1 MQNLSGKFKEE
12 DFRFKFFLIT
22 GIVLL
27 AISFFYNKFTNRDPF
42 NELSYIFSFL
52 YLLPAINISV
62 NYIKNDK
69 KILSSFLVGLLIV
82 TLSWL
87 AFFAFMALI
96 LLTIDYSPFE
106 FKKMSLFDGF
116 LFWFFIMIPLSLFYV
131 MGVLIWLIAPIHY
144 LSECFEKNKK
154 FKFSELFT
162 RKSFG
167 DFAVNPFKLFFM
179 YFSLPWL
186 FIRFLLR
193 SFLGINK

>member
-87 AFFAFMALI
+87 AFFAFIALI

-116 LFWFFIMIPLSLFYV
+116 LFWFFIMIPLSLFYT
-131 MGVLIWLIAPIHY
+131 MGVLIWLMAPIHY

-162 RKSFG
+162 RKSFS
-167 DFAVNPFKLFFM
+167 DFAVNPFKLLFM

>member
-27 AISFFYNKFTNRDPF
+27 AISFFYNKFTNKDPF

-52 YLLPAINISV
+52 YLLPAINFSV

-69 KILSSFLVGLLIV
+69 KILSSFLVGLIIV
-82 TLSWL
+82 TLLWL
-87 AFFAFMALI
+87 AFFVFIAVI
-96 LLTIDYSPFE
+96 SLTIDYSPFE
-106 FKKMSLFDGF
+106 LKKMSLLNIF
-116 LFWFFIMIPLSLFYV
+116 LFWFFIMIPLSLFYG
-131 MGVLIWLIAPIHY
+131 MGVLVWLLGPIYY
-144 LSECFEKNKK
+144 LSECFEKNEK
-154 FKFSELFT
+154 FKFPELFS

-167 DFAVNPFKLFFM
+167 DFAVNPFKLLFY

>member
-62 NYIKNDK
+62 NYIKNEK

-87 AFFAFMALI
+87 AFFAFIALI

-116 LFWFFIMIPLSLFYV
+116 LFWFFIMIPLSLFYT
-131 MGVLIWLIAPIHY
+131 MGVLIWLMAPIHY

-154 FKFSELFT
+154 FKFPELFT

-167 DFAVNPFKLFFM
+167 DFAVNPFKLLFM

>member
-1 MQNLSGKFKEE
+1 MQNLSGKFKDE
-12 DFRFKFFLIT
+12 DFRFKFFLII
-22 GIVLL
+22 GIILL
-27 AISFFYNKFTNRDPF
+27 AISFCYNKFTNRDPF

-52 YLLPAINISV
+52 YLLPAINVSV
-62 NYIKNDK
+62 NYVKNDK

-87 AFFAFMALI
+87 AFFAFIALI
-96 LLTIDYSPFE
+96 ILTIDYSPFE
-106 FKKMSLFDGF
+106 LKKMSLLNAF
-116 LFWFFIMIPLSLFYV
+116 LFWFFIMIPLSLFYT
-131 MGVLIWLIAPIHY
+131 MGVLIWLMAPIHY

-154 FKFSELFT
+154 FKFSELFS

-167 DFAVNPFKLFFM
+167 DFAINPFRLLFM